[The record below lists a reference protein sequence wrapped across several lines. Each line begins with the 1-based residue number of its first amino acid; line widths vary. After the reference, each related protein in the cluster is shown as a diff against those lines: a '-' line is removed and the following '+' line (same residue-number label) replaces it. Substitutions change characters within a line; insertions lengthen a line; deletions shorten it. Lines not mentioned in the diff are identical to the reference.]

1 MQIYEAL
8 KKDHEEVKQ
17 LLNQLLSLPDNDEKQ
32 HGPLIAK
39 IRDALIP
46 HSRAEEA
53 VFYNSFRLID
63 ASKKL
68 GMHGYSEHL
77 AAESLLRTLQVKGK
91 IDADWKVTARELKAA
106 LEHHIAEEESE
117 MFTAGRALFTNEEA
131 DAMGEAFEKM
141 KPEIKEEGL
150 MGTTIDMLKNM
161 MPPRFIETFVS
172 TARNIR
178 F

>member
-17 LLNQLLSLPDNDEKQ
+17 LLNELLSLPDNDERQ

-39 IRDALIP
+39 IRDALVP

-53 VFYNSFRLID
+53 VFYNSLRLID
-63 ASKKL
+63 STAKL
-68 GMHGYSEHL
+68 GLHGYSEHL

-91 IDADWKVTARELKAA
+91 IDADWKMTARELKAA
-106 LEHHIAEEESE
+106 LEHHISEEETE
-117 MFTAGRALFTNEEA
+117 MFTAGRALFTDEEA
-131 DAMGEAFEKM
+131 EAMGAAFEKM
-141 KPEIKEEGL
+141 KPELKEEG
-150 MGTTIDMLKNM
+150 MIGTTIEMLKNI
-161 MPPRFIETFVS
+161 MPTRFTDAFVS
-172 TARNIR
+172 SARNIR